1 MESLSA
7 LAKPLISVGKALVPL
22 VKRLQAERKAGADSA
37 NIKSALLD
45 SVFDE
50 TLNRLEDIEAQ
61 DSWWRELLLSAGT
74 AYVRPAYLTTP
85 SVRAWLRE
93 AAVRNDL
100 KALARVTLLPGSAD
114 RTAIRRRLADRY
126 AQHTGEAARLARG
139 RIDAVINILLAG
151 TLALAS
157 KGELVV
163 AGLIQESHTDLSA
176 RLASIEGR
184 IGALGPDEFLAKAI
198 TEKAQAVL
206 DSILRRRSIPTVDAL
221 GEIVALAG
229 RLDNRGDLQFCA
241 KPVQLKIYLW
251 AARLHAQN
259 SERIA
264 AAREFR
270 AKALAIDAA
279 ADTKIIDAWVS
290 ANSGDVVGGL
300 GGLRDLHTPDARSN
314 LLGMLSLHQ
323 GKQHALEWLDA
334 NGSSDTKLLT
344 AVGWKNAAALL
355 AEAGRWEEAA
365 ARLKAL
371 PEDCIVDCPDIPF
384 VDGFVNAALTLPLFI
399 RARVLTVQVFEKQIE
414 ALQGAE
420 VAGHRLRALRCF
432 DVAKQLLSDLGEK
445 VRAAGAETW
454 RAWLLLNE
462 PSSRQEGERIVTE
475 AMRDGAKAVDYVQLA
490 YTFGIPFD
498 SAPLE
503 HYLAIRELAGGLS
516 PPEVAAKLA
525 IYRHTRSK
533 PEVVSFVERERN
545 SLSTVVTAEGYWAL
559 LVIALV
565 EAGQIERA
573 EQMLN
578 DHREDL
584 GDDFERLKDQI
595 RLRRGEDVLQS
606 FETRF
611 LETDA
616 DIDLMALCDNLAHGE
631 DVDKLRRYAIELFR
645 RQKNVRNAH
654 RVCDAL
660 TRMDRHR
667 ELVDFLGDADD
678 LVEIDNDLALVKGW
692 SLLHLGRLIE
702 AKLIDEQLRRTR
714 KDPNDVRLEITLALA
729 TGTWEEFADI
739 LSREWRERDKREP
752 RYLLQLARLVG
763 DIDKDRAL
771 ELAREATRK
780 APDNPDVL
788 GAASLVAYRLGHDE
802 QATPWMVEAA
812 RLSPPDGPVKT
823 GGIRDLVDFA
833 MAAADTTRGVQ
844 EAVST
849 ARVPLHMAA
858 PFWKMPLTRL
868 FVSQPHD
875 NERERDPRR
884 RTVIPIRH
892 GVRGILDMSPVKTI
906 AADVTSLL
914 LLTELDLLRVVER
927 RFERIGIAWSTMEL
941 LLTEIQSCRFHQP
954 SRIAAAKKLRELI
967 VNNNIGTLLS
977 SAEPPLELVHETGP
991 VLAELLQAAKQTSG
1005 RVVRPLP
1012 IYRVQSFMQQNAD
1025 LGEYASVVMTTL
1037 QFVDALEAEAVLDG
1051 QTSECARQM
1060 LTPLEVGEPLG
1071 TSCVGEGPV
1080 FLDGLALAYLY
1091 SAGLLDDLHRSDR
1104 EFRIHRSTAT
1114 EIEQLI
1120 QTEAEADRAIEVL
1133 TRLRIWLRDGIA
1145 AGRVIVMPRPRPF
1158 EEEDLGVQ
1166 TRVLQELVSDIG
1178 TADAVLIDDR
1188 MVGSQGRVTDR
1199 SGRAAPIVDTLDLLH
1214 DLAGAGLLSPRERFH
1229 AHHVLRARGFMC
1241 IPLELEEIEG
1251 YLATRGPDGV
1261 TGRLVE
1267 NAELRAIRENLQRL
1281 RSTTIVQQPAETPY
1295 LDRMRLT
1302 GFIAM
1307 RNVWQDNSIPIPT
1320 AVARTEWLWHNLM
1333 STPIDW
1339 AHTIIDSTGVIAP
1352 RAGFMNEASSLLL
1365 AILTPDLERA
1375 QAFRKWVETTV
1386 LAPLEMASPDI
1397 LDDLAGFVHS
1407 RIRGF
1412 ADEWTSKNHAD

>member
-7 LAKPLISVGKALVPL
+7 LAKPLLTVGKALIPL
-22 VKRLQAERKAGADSA
+22 VKRLKAEHQAGTDSA
-37 NIKSALLD
+37 NVKSALLD
-45 SVFDE
+45 AVFDD
-50 TLNRLEDIEAQ
+50 TLNRLEDIEAH
-61 DSWWRELLLSAGT
+61 DSWWRELLQRAGT
-74 AYVRPAYLTTP
+74 AYVRPAYLATP

-100 KALARVTLLPGSAD
+100 KALARVTLLPGSVD
-114 RTAIRRRLADRY
+114 RAAIRRRLAERY
-126 AQHTGEAARLARG
+126 ARHTGEATRLARG
-139 RIDAVINILLAG
+139 RIDIVISILLAG
-151 TLALAS
+151 MLALAS

-163 AGLIQESHTDLSA
+163 AGFIQESHTDLSA
-176 RLASIEGR
+176 RLGSIEGQ
-184 IGALGPDEFLAKAI
+184 IGALGPDEFVTKAI
-198 TEKAQAVL
+198 TEKAQAAL

-221 GEIVALAG
+221 AEIVALAG
-229 RLDNRGDLQFCA
+229 RLENGGDLHFCA
-241 KPVQLKIYLW
+241 KPLQVQIYLW

-259 SERIA
+259 KERIPA
-264 AAREFR
+264 AGEYR
-270 AKALAIDAA
+270 AKALSIDAA

-300 GGLRDLHTPDARSN
+300 AGLRDLDTPDARSN
-314 LLGMLSLHQ
+314 LFAMLSLHQ
-323 GKQHALEWLDA
+323 GKQHALEWLYA

-355 AEAGRWEEAA
+355 SEAGRWEEAA
-365 ARLKAL
+365 ARLQAL

-384 VDGFVNAALTLPLFI
+384 VEGFVNAALTLPLFV
-399 RARVLTVQVFEKQIE
+399 RARVLTVQIFEKQIE

-420 VAGHRLRALRCF
+420 VAGRRLRALRCF
-432 DVAKQLLSDLGEK
+432 EIAKQLLTGLGEK

-454 RAWLLLNE
+454 RAWLLLNQ

-475 AMRDGAKAVDYVQLA
+475 AMREGATAIDYVQLA
-490 YTFGIPFD
+490 FTFGIPFD

-533 PEVVSFVERERN
+533 AEVVSFVEQERS
-545 SLSTVVTAEGYWAL
+545 SLSTVVTPEGYWAL

-565 EAGQIERA
+565 EAGQVERA

-578 DHREDL
+578 DHRENL

-606 FETRF
+606 FENRF

-616 DIDLMALCDNLAHGE
+616 DIDLLALCDDLARGE
-631 DVDKLRRYAIELFR
+631 DVDKLRRYTIELFR

-660 TRMDRHR
+660 TRMDQHQ
-667 ELVDFLGDADD
+667 ELVDFLTGADD
-678 LVEIDNDLALVKGW
+678 LVEIDDDLALVKGW
-692 SLLHLGRLIE
+692 SLFHLGRLIE
-702 AKLIDEQLRRTR
+702 AKLINGRLRRTR
-714 KDPNDVRLEITLALA
+714 NDPNDVRLEINLALA
-729 TGTWEEFADI
+729 MGTWEEFADI
-739 LSREWRERDKREP
+739 LSREWAERDKREP
-752 RYLLQLARLVG
+752 RYLLQLARFVG

-771 ELAREATRK
+771 ALAREATRK
-780 APDNPDVL
+780 APDNAEVL

-844 EAVST
+844 EAVSA
-849 ARVPLHMAA
+849 ARVPLHIAA

-868 FVSQPHD
+868 FVSQPRD

-906 AADVTSLL
+906 AADITSFL
-914 LLTELDLLRVVER
+914 LLTELNLLRAVEK

-977 SAEPPLELVHETGP
+977 SAEPPLELVQETGP
-991 VLAELLQAAKQTSG
+991 DLAGLLYAAKQTGG

-1012 IYRVQSFMQQNAD
+1012 IYRVQSLMEQNAD
-1025 LGEYASVVMTTL
+1025 LGGYASLVMTTL

-1051 QTSECARQM
+1051 QTSERARQM
-1060 LTPLEVGEPLG
+1060 LAPLELGEPLG
-1071 TSCVGEGPV
+1071 TSSAGEGPV

-1091 SAGLLDDLHRSDR
+1091 SVGLLDDLHRCGR

-1120 QTEAEADRAIEVL
+1120 RTEGDENRAIDVL

-1145 AGRVIVMPRPRPF
+1145 GGRVIVMPRPRSY
-1158 EEEDLGVQ
+1158 EEDDLGVQ
-1166 TRVLQELVSDIG
+1166 TRVVQELVSDIG

-1188 MVGSQGRVTDR
+1188 MAGSQGRVTDR
-1199 SGRAAPIVDTLDLLH
+1199 SGGAAPIVDTLDLLH
-1214 DLAGAGLLSPRERFH
+1214 DFVRAGLLSPRKRFH
-1229 AHHVLRARGFMC
+1229 AHHLLRARGFMC
-1241 IPLELEEIEG
+1241 IPLELEEIEV
-1251 YLATRGPDGV
+1251 YLATRGADGV

-1307 RNVWQDNSIPIPT
+1307 RNLWKDNSIPIP
-1320 AVARTEWLWHNLM
+1320 AAIARTEWLWRNLM

-1339 AHTIIDSTGVIAP
+1339 AHTIIDQTGVIAP

-1375 QAFRKWVETTV
+1375 QAFRNWVQTAV
-1386 LAPLEMASPDI
+1386 LAPLEMVSPEI
-1397 LDDLAGFVHS
+1397 LDELAGFVHG
-1407 RIRGF
+1407 RIRGL